1 MWRHN
6 PWRFFYFLAC
16 LLLLW
21 GSSGLAADRKA
32 TVLDRDFLQNL
43 YEEIVLEKTLW
54 PKDTLRIDNFSLEP
68 DRLSVPK
75 GKLDYTIKEQI
86 HPNYLGRKT
95 VTLTVWVDG
104 KESGIVKMSGDLR
117 LYGDVVCTTRRL
129 RRNVILAE
137 DDVDVVRRDV
147 SMLGADFAKSLEP
160 VVGKELKTS
169 LRAGA
174 VLYEHLLEEPPLVQ
188 RGDLVTI
195 LARSDHIEVSAPG
208 RARNAGAKG
217 ELVQVKNL
225 MSRRIVYGRV
235 VNPSVVEVDF

>member
-6 PWRFFYFLAC
+6 PWRFFCFLAC
-16 LLLLW
+16 LLVFL
-21 GSSGLAADRKA
+21 GSSGWAAEQKA

-43 YEEIVLEKTLW
+43 YEEIVLEKTPW
-54 PKDTLRIDNFSLEP
+54 PRDTLQIDNFSLEP
-68 DRLSVPK
+68 DVLRVPK
-75 GKLDYTIKEQI
+75 GKLDYTVKEQV

-95 VTLTVWVDG
+95 VTLTVLVDG
-104 KESGIVKMSGDLR
+104 KENGIVKMSGDLH
-117 LYGDVVCTTRRL
+117 LYGDVVCITRRL
-129 RRNVILAE
+129 RRNSILTE
-137 DDVDVVRRDV
+137 GDVDVVRRDV
-147 SMLGADFAKSLEP
+147 SMLGADFAKKIEA

-174 VLYEHLLEEPPLVQ
+174 VLYGHLLEEPALVQ

-195 LARSDHIEVSAPG
+195 FARSEHIEVSAPG
-208 RARNAGAKG
+208 QARNAGAKG

-235 VNPSVVEVDF
+235 VNPDVVKVDF